1 MILRK
6 PDFYDTFKCIAS
18 QCTDTCCVGWEID
31 VDRNSQEVYNKVAG
45 TFGEKLRANIED
57 GHFKLLPHDR
67 CPFLT
72 GVNLCEIYTNL
83 GEGALCDICRE
94 HPRFVEVYGNV
105 MERGL
110 GLCCE
115 EATRLLLAGNG
126 PLAFVNEECDEP
138 EDELSEDDRE
148 ICNEVLYEREYIF
161 NTLADFDKPFGNR
174 LYDAFG
180 YTGDKPFAP
189 LNDARGLYE
198 LLAKTESFGPAW
210 DEALA
215 RIKARV
221 DAAGAIQD
229 AAQSKT
235 AAGAIQDAA
244 QSKTVAGVK
253 NIVGVKNITGVKNAA
268 GLQDEGYFSETESAR
283 LLAYLV
289 YRHYA
294 KCLFEGR
301 EEGKRNFALFFWNAV
316 RFFTRELAGIPASET
331 NKVSEINGIAELNS
345 AAPEGQTAQRVKI
358 NAIKI
363 LSRQLEYSEE
373 NMELIEKELDG

>member
-72 GVNLCEIYTNL
+72 SGNLCEIYTNL

-94 HPRFVEVYGNV
+94 HPRFVEVYGDV

-126 PLAFVNEECDEP
+126 PLAFVSEECDEP

-161 NTLADFDKPFGNR
+161 RTLADFDKPFGNR

-210 DEALA
+210 DEALT
-215 RIKARV
+215 RIKES
-221 DAAGAIQD
+221 IE
-229 AAQSKT
+229 
-235 AAGAIQDAA
+235 
-244 QSKTVAGVK
+244 
-253 NIVGVKNITGVKNAA
+253 NAA

-316 RFFTRELAGIPASET
+316 RFFTRELAGIPAFET
-331 NKVSEINGIAELNS
+331 NDACNSATGLNS
-345 AAPEGQTAQRVKI
+345 AAQANALREKI

-373 NMELIEKELDG
+373 NMELIESELDA